1 MAKKENVEVR
11 RVDSWYKELIQ
22 DIRKLEYTGIVITK
36 HAIGK
41 RILQDELKFG
51 KPEYGSRKI
60 EGLAK
65 ELDIPKRELWLC
77 VQFAK
82 KCDTVTQFKGESW
95 RNITHNILPEP
106 REKVGYHSPAV
117 IYEDVVCSL
126 RDLIEQGKKFKTIYA
141 DPPWSYG
148 NQGTRAATSNHY
160 TGMTVEE
167 ICELPIKDLVEE
179 ESHLHLWT
187 TNAFLFEAKRV
198 METWG
203 FEYKSVMLWIKPQM
217 GIGNYWRVCHEF
229 LLFGNR
235 NKLPMLDAHT
245 TLRSWYEIDRTR
257 HSVKPQHFRSLIE
270 QVSPPPR
277 LELFAREAHDGWAAY
292 GNEILG
298 AEMWKK

>member
-1 MAKKENVEVR
+1 MAGKQIVEASR
-11 RVDSWYKELIQ
+11 IEGWYEELLQ
-22 DIRKLEYTGIVITK
+22 DIRQLEYTGIVVTK

-65 ELDIPKRELWLC
+65 ELDVSRSELFYC

-82 KCDTVTQFKGESW
+82 NFPKLSTVVDFSW
-95 RNITHNILPEP
+95 RHIRMNLLPTP
-106 REKVGYHSPAV
+106 REKVGYHAPAV

-126 RDLIEQGKKFKTIYA
+126 DDLIGQGKKFKTIYA

-160 TGMTVEE
+160 SGMTVEE
-167 ICELPIKDLVEE
+167 ICELPIKDLVED

-198 METWG
+198 IDAWG
-203 FEYKSVMLWIKPQM
+203 FEYKSVLLWVKPQM

-257 HSVKPQHFRSLIE
+257 HSAKPQHFRSLIE

-277 LELFAREAHDGWAAY
+277 LEMFAREAHDGWAAY

-298 AEMWKK
+298 AEMWNK